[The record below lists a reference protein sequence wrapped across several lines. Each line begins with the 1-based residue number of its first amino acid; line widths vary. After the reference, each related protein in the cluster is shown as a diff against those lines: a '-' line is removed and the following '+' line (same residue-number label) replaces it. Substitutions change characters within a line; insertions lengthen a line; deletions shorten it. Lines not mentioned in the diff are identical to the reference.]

1 MRKTAN
7 RMSGFTMVE
16 CATVLGLVC
25 VLMGAAVVNTS
36 GSAQIV
42 KAESAV
48 DAVQGQLRVARM
60 IAITQRRNVVVT
72 VDTTFTGPDN
82 AQHLNYQVVTLP
94 GEPAQDVQSLEL
106 PGGTQFVLEAG
117 VPDTPMD
124 FGNSAAVYFEDA
136 AGDTGITQF
145 QFTPTGE
152 FTDSNNN
159 DLNGTIF
166 TGVPNVPSTARAVTI
181 MGGAGNV
188 QRFSWTGTEWTR

>member
-1 MRKTAN
+1 MRKSAN

-25 VLMGAAVVNTS
+25 VLMGVAVVNTS
-36 GSAQIV
+36 GSAQVV
-42 KAESAV
+42 KAESAA
-48 DAVQGQLRVARM
+48 DAVLSQLRVARM

-82 AQHLNYQVVTLP
+82 AQHLNYQVATLP
-94 GEPAQDVQSLEL
+94 GEPAQDLQSMEL

-124 FGNSAAVYFEDA
+124 FGNSAGVYFEDA

-145 QFTPTGE
+145 QFTPMGE

-159 DLNGTIF
+159 VLNGTIF
-166 TGVPNVPSTARAVTI
+166 TGVPNLPVTARAVTI
-181 MGGAGNV
+181 MGGAGSV
-188 QRFSWTGTEWTR
+188 QRFSWTGSEWTR